1 MYCAVKTV
9 RTEHTWTHTL
19 LYQWTSQG
27 NYFNVL
33 MLYCLVRWAP
43 PLSPPSEVRRHWF
56 QSLTKKKKKT
66 KNRWEYPECDYH
78 QKRKENTL
86 QAWRNENE
94 RQETMLITCGNMDS
108 NLTHFGSTVNG
119 FLMKR
124 SLCPRSSAI
133 LSSLILF
140 QMFITLKW
148 FHVFYLS
155 PL

>member
-1 MYCAVKTV
+1 MN
-9 RTEHTWTHTL
+9 THTTIPMNISGKLFQCLNVVL
-19 LYQWTSQG
+19 LGKMSSPTLSSLRGKKTLISKPYQ
-27 NYFNVL
+27 
-33 MLYCLVRWAP
+33 
-43 PLSPPSEVRRHWF
+43 E
-56 QSLTKKKKKT
+56 KKKKK

-140 QMFITLKW
+140 QMFITLK
-148 FHVFYLS
+148 
-155 PL
+155 